1 MLVILNAIDS
11 EDRSLASFGYQPIF
25 IVLLRTVLESF
36 PDVIIYVLVND
47 AFASYFCL
55 EASRWFEN
63 NDNIMIAPYLSSS
76 SDNEH
81 PILLL
86 GRDRGLDPDTD
97 ILVLDSDYPLLSSST
112 LSRFIQDTPP
122 DHPTLLCAKAR
133 ARSSAVSYRVISTQD
148 DTVFAGAYR
157 CPLRCVPMVFE
168 TESFYYIPVY
178 KAFKEC
184 IPVRDAK
191 DKSYAEH
198 LHLENKHAAF
208 LHQCYSMWKKINHI
222 EERITRLEKMI

>member
-1 MLVILNAIDS
+1 MLVILSAIDS
-11 EDRSLASFGYQPIF
+11 EDRSLDSFGYQPIF

-36 PDVIIYVLVND
+36 PDVVIYILVND
-47 AFASYFCL
+47 AFASYFCI

-63 NDNIMIAPYLSSS
+63 NDNIMIAPYLPSSE
-76 SDNEH
+76 N

-86 GRDRGLDPDTD
+86 ARDRGLDTDTD

-112 LSRFIQDTPP
+112 LSRFIQDTSPEQT
-122 DHPTLLCAKAR
+122 TLLCAKAR
-133 ARSSAVSYRVISTQD
+133 ARTSIISYRVLAQD

-157 CPLRCVPMVFE
+157 CPLRRVCEVFE
-168 TESFYYIPVY
+168 TGSFYYIPVY
-178 KAFKEC
+178 KALKEC
-184 IPVRDAK
+184 IPVRNTK

-222 EERITRLEKMI
+222 EDRITRLEKMI